1 MADELGVAA
10 AIAID
15 GTVASG
21 KTTVGR
27 LVAER
32 LGYAFLDTG
41 LMYRAATWQAIRA
54 GVDVGDDDSL
64 TRMVEAMRIELTRD
78 SDGRRADQS
87 WNGVDATDE
96 LRTPEVDHN
105 VSAVSAVSGVRRALV
120 SKQREVAV
128 AESGRVVMVGQDIGS
143 KVLPD
148 AGVKI
153 YLEASVEVRAR
164 RRYDEMVASGAS
176 GKSEADF
183 KTVLAAVRRRDRL
196 DSTRADSPRSVAH
209 GAAVIETDEL
219 SASEVADRALEE
231 RRKRR

>member
-1 MADELGVAA
+1 MTDELGVAA

-78 SDGRRADQS
+78 SDGRQRIVVD
-87 WNGVDATDE
+87 GVDATDE

-120 SKQREVAV
+120 SKQRVVAV

-176 GKSEADF
+176 GKSEAEF
-183 KTVLAAVRRRDRL
+183 KTVLAAVRRRDRM
-196 DSTRADSPRSVAH
+196 DSTRADSPRSVAD
-209 GAAVIETDEL
+209 GAVVIETDEL
-219 SASEVADRALEE
+219 SAAEVADRALEE
-231 RRKRR
+231 RGKRR